1 MVQPNYSPEEALHRV
16 KLMMSYDSKKTLTEN
31 KQIIEEQ
38 TAGSVD
44 PTLVGNTLAGAG
56 IGATMAGGGIA
67 AATAAGASF
76 GSVFPVVG
84 TAVGALAGLGLGML
98 ASWASNHDKGEAG
111 FRQLISACS
120 AKGASR
126 LVPKLS
132 KSEIRQIAYS
142 IEDAKGQWNDDEDAI
157 VSALTK
163 IPTVADLCAVDK
175 KVSGG
180 LAEFLDDL
188 TDSPDEWKMFTRPL
202 EGMIEDTEIVLTPEE
217 QKKGGVSGGGKS
229 GGKKSGGY
237 KPCSGTY
244 TYGCKTAPDGVI
256 GKVQSCIGG
265 LTPDGKFGPKTKK
278 ALADKGITS
287 FTDADVT
294 KICQTTTKPKDEFTT
309 QVDADSVDDILN
321 N

>member
-1 MVQPNYSPEEALHRV
+1 MVQPKYNPEEALQRI
-16 KLMMSYDSKKTLTEN
+16 KLMMEYDSSKTLDEN
-31 KQIIEEQ
+31 KKIIKEQ
-38 TAGSVD
+38 TAGSID
-44 PTLVGNTLAGAG
+44 PTLVGNTLLGAG
-56 IGATMAGGGIA
+56 VGATAAGGGIA
-67 AATAAGASF
+67 AAMTAGATL

-84 TAVGALAGLGLGML
+84 TSVGALAGLGLGML

-157 VSALTK
+157 VQALTK
-163 IPTVADLCAVDK
+163 IPTVADLCAVNS
-175 KVSGG
+175 KVTGG

-202 EGMIEDTEIVLTPEE
+202 EGMIEDTEVVLKPEE
-217 QKKGGVSGGGKS
+217 QKKGGGT
-229 GGKKSGGY
+229 GGKKSGGGY

-244 TYGCKTAPDGVI
+244 SYGCKSEAI
-256 GKVQSCIGG
+256 SKVQACLGG

-278 ALADKGITS
+278 ALAAKGITS
-287 FTDADVT
+287 FTDADIT
-294 KICQTTTKPKDEFTT
+294 KICTTTKVEEDPSL
-309 QVDADSVDDILN
+309 SVTDTFNEPDIN
-321 N
+321 PGS